1 MAPLADDAD
10 AVVHERL
17 ARVAAR
23 TLGAPVALIAL
34 RDAEG
39 AAASAAEAALGLAG
53 AHLLAAGCGM
63 PETWRR
69 GDRFE
74 DALPGAA
81 AAALDGPLAVADLR
95 ATPRLRG
102 GAAVAELGAVSCIAA
117 ALRGR
122 DGAVFGALCVY
133 DRRPRAWSEE
143 ERATLADLAAVA
155 AHEQER
161 ALELR
166 ERRALRHVATA
177 VAHGADPERVHALV
191 AAEVACAF
199 GADAG
204 AVVRYEDERH
214 ARVIGSWARERVEP
228 LPLDGLLTLDAG
240 GIAAALR
247 DGKPARADG
256 GPRHR
261 PFRHRVGAPI
271 GDGQR
276 VWGFVAALGDRPF
289 PPGVEERLGD
299 FAELVAAALANA
311 EARGALAA
319 QATTDPLTGLANQRA
334 FQERLRGEAER
345 ARRHGRNLGL
355 ALIDLDG
362 FKFVNDTWGHQAGD
376 DVLVTVAR
384 RAASTVRAG
393 ELIARLG
400 GDELAL
406 LLPESDADGTY
417 AAAERIRQLVSHE
430 PIGVVGQVTISIG
443 VSDLALGGDADGMF
457 RSADDALYFAKAQG
471 RDLVARYQPE
481 LVEQLGQAQRAERV
495 ARRQALLGIGAL
507 ARAVDAK
514 DRDSERHSERVAEL
528 AVRLARAS
536 GWPPQRLALLREAAL
551 VHDVGKIGVAEEILC
566 RRAPTAAEA
575 AQLREHARLGA
586 EIASE
591 VLTPEQVAWIRS
603 HHERPDGR
611 GYPDGLVGDAIP
623 PGARLLAVADAWD
636 AMTAPSSHRTPL
648 APEAAL
654 AEFRAGAGTQF
665 AAEAVAAL
673 ERVLAAGELAP
684 AFDQA
689 SAISLGA

>member
-1 MAPLADDAD
+1 MF
-10 AVVHERL
+10 ERV

-23 TLGAPVALIAL
+23 SLGAPAALIAL
-34 RDAEG
+34 RCGAGVDATP
-39 AAASAAEAALGLAG
+39 AAAALGLAG
-53 AHLLAAGCGM
+53 PHALVAGCGL
-63 PETWRR
+63 PEAWAE
-69 GDRFE
+69 GDLFD

-81 AAALDGPLAVADLR
+81 AASLDGPLAVADLR

-102 GAAVAELGAVSCIAA
+102 GAAAAGLGAVACIAA

-133 DRRPRAWSEE
+133 DVRPRAWTDE
-143 ERATLADLAAVA
+143 ERATLTDLAAVA
-155 AHEQER
+155 AHEHER
-161 ALELR
+161 ALDVR

-177 VAHGADPERVHALV
+177 VAHGADPDVVHALV
-191 AAEVACAF
+191 AAEAARAH
-199 GADAG
+199 GANAG

-214 ARVIGSWARERVEP
+214 ARVIGTWGRDGVEP
-228 LPLDGLLTLDAG
+228 LPLDGLLSLEDG

-247 DGKPARADG
+247 RGVPARADG
-256 GPRHR
+256 GPGHQ
-261 PFRHRVGAPI
+261 PFRFRAGAPI
-271 GDGQR
+271 GGGQHI
-276 VWGFVAALGDRPF
+276 WGFVAVLSGDEPF
-289 PPGVEERLGD
+289 APEVEHRVAD
-299 FAELVAAALANA
+299 FAELVAAAITNA

-319 QATTDPLTGLANQRA
+319 QAVTDPLTGLANQRA
-334 FQERLRGEAER
+334 FRERLAGEAER

-362 FKFVNDTWGHQAGD
+362 FKFVNDTFGHQVGD

-384 RAASTVRAG
+384 RAASTIRAC
-393 ELIARLG
+393 ELLARLG

-406 LLPESDADGTY
+406 LLPEADADETY
-417 AAAERIRQLVSHE
+417 AAAERIRQLVAHE
-430 PIGVVGQVTISIG
+430 PIGAAGVVTVSIG
-443 VSDLALGGDADGMF
+443 VSDLVLGGDDDGMV
-457 RSADDALYFAKAQG
+457 RSADDALYWAKGQG
-471 RDLVARYQPE
+471 RDVVARWVPE
-481 LVEQLGQAQRAERV
+481 LELHGQHGTTQRAERG

-507 ARAVDAK
+507 ARAVNAK
-514 DRDSERHSERVAEL
+514 DPDSERHSERVAEL

-551 VHDVGKIGVAEEILC
+551 VHDVGKIGVPEDVLSSGAGS
-566 RRAPTAAEA
+566 PAAA

-591 VLTPEQVAWIRS
+591 VLSAEQVAWIRS
-603 HHERPDGR
+603 HHERPDGG

-636 AMTAPSSHRTPL
+636 AMTGPSSHRTPKP
-648 APEAAL
+648 PEAAL
-654 AEFRAGAGTQF
+654 AECRAGAGTQF

-684 AFDQA
+684 AWA
-689 SAISLGA
+689 ATSAISLGA